1 VVGGSPRGVG
11 GLQPAIAKIEF
22 SPQRRDIPCRE
33 PVFPM
38 TVAEITPPRMPAD
51 LEAIKA
57 LFGEYAQSLGFSLDY
72 QDFDA
77 ELAGLPGKYAPPDGA
92 LLLAR
97 VDGEAAGTV
106 ALRKLDSGI
115 CEMKRLYVRPPFRG
129 RRMADGRSIG
139 RALAEVIVAIGRER
153 GYQRLRLDTIGGK
166 MRQAL
171 SLYRSMGF
179 VEIPPY
185 YASPIPDTAYLELVL

>member
-1 VVGGSPRGVG
+1 MPVE
-11 GLQPAIAKIEF
+11 IAA
-22 SPQRRDIPCRE
+22 PH
-33 PVFPM
+33 
-38 TVAEITPPRMPAD
+38 TATD

-57 LFGEYAQSLGFSLDY
+57 LFREYAQSLGFSLAY
-72 QDFDA
+72 QDFEK
-77 ELAGLPGKYAPPDGA
+77 ELADFPGKYAAPEGA
-92 LLLAR
+92 LLLAT

-106 ALRKLDSGI
+106 ALRKLDPGI
-115 CEMKRLYVRPPFRG
+115 CEMKRLYVRPAFRG

-139 RALAEVIVAIGRER
+139 RALAEDIVAIGRDR
-153 GYQRLRLDTIGGK
+153 GYQRLRLDTISGK

-171 SLYRSMGF
+171 TLYRSMGF

>member
-1 VVGGSPRGVG
+1 
-11 GLQPAIAKIEF
+11 
-22 SPQRRDIPCRE
+22 
-33 PVFPM
+33 M
-38 TVAEITPPRMPAD
+38 TVATPVATISAPRTSAD
-51 LEAIKA
+51 YDAIKA
-57 LFGEYAQSLGFSLDY
+57 LFREYAESLGFSLAY
-72 QDFDA
+72 QDFDK
-77 ELAGLPGKYAPPDGA
+77 ELAGFPGKYAPPEGA

-97 VDGEAAGTV
+97 VGDEAAGTV
-106 ALRKLDSGI
+106 ALRRLDTGI
-115 CEMKRLYVRPPFRG
+115 CEMKRLYVKPQFRG
-129 RRMADGRSIG
+129 RRTADGRSIG
-139 RALAEVIVAIGRER
+139 RALAEDIVAVGRER

>member
-1 VVGGSPRGVG
+1 MSPPVE
-11 GLQPAIAKIEF
+11 IA
-22 SPQRRDIPCRE
+22 
-33 PVFPM
+33 
-38 TVAEITPPRMPAD
+38 APRSAAD

-57 LFGEYAQSLGFSLDY
+57 LFREYAESLGFSLAY
-72 QDFDA
+72 QDFEK
-77 ELAGLPGKYAPPDGA
+77 ELADFPGEYAGPDGA
-92 LLLAR
+92 LLLAK
-97 VDGEAAGTV
+97 VGDEAAGTV
-106 ALRKLDSGI
+106 ALRKLDNGIDKGI
-115 CEMKRLYVRPPFRG
+115 CEMKRLYVKPQFRG
-129 RRMADGRSIG
+129 RRTSDGRSIG
-139 RALAEVIVAIGRER
+139 RALAEDIVAVGRER

>member
-1 VVGGSPRGVG
+1 MPVEIAAPRS
-11 GLQPAIAKIEF
+11 A
-22 SPQRRDIPCRE
+22 
-33 PVFPM
+33 
-38 TVAEITPPRMPAD
+38 TD

-57 LFGEYAQSLGFSLDY
+57 LFHEYAQSLGFSLAY
-72 QDFDA
+72 QDFEK
-77 ELAGLPGKYAPPDGA
+77 ELADFPGKYAAPDGA
-92 LLLAR
+92 LLLAT

-106 ALRKLDSGI
+106 ALRKLDAGV
-115 CEMKRLYVRPPFRG
+115 CEMKRLYVRPAFRG

-139 RALAEVIVAIGRER
+139 RALAEDIVAIGRDR
-153 GYQRLRLDTIGGK
+153 GYQRLRLDTISGK

-171 SLYRSMGF
+171 TLYRSMGF

>member
-1 VVGGSPRGVG
+1 
-11 GLQPAIAKIEF
+11 
-22 SPQRRDIPCRE
+22 
-33 PVFPM
+33 M
-38 TVAEITPPRMPAD
+38 TATTDLATIFAPHTAAD
-51 LEAIKA
+51 HDAIKD
-57 LFGEYAQSLGFSLDY
+57 LFREYAESLGFSLAY
-72 QDFDA
+72 QDFDK
-77 ELAGLPGKYAPPDGA
+77 ELADFPGKYAAPDGA

-97 VDGEAAGTV
+97 VGDAAAGTV
-106 ALRKLDSGI
+106 ALRKLDPGI
-115 CEMKRLYVRPPFRG
+115 CEMKRLYVKPQFRG
-129 RRMADGRSIG
+129 RRTTDGRSIG
-139 RALAEVIVAIGRER
+139 RALAEDIVAIGRER